1 MIVKPTASERKI
13 LKLRLL
19 FFSKGFVEFVFI
31 TFLKL

>member
-1 MIVKPTASERKI
+1 MIVKPTASERKL

-19 FFSKGFVEFVFI
+19 FLSKGFVEFVFI

>member
-1 MIVKPTASERKI
+1 MIVKPAASERKL